1 MIKRRV
7 LGLLPLLIL
16 TSGLIYTLIVTKFRV
31 DYFDIQLWGG
41 LALTILSSL
50 IFMTW
55 KKAYN
60 KVLGLTL
67 ILGTVN
73 LIEFLPVTMTIGGG
87 VSGHT
92 IGLQLFSFV
101 TLLIFSYIN
110 RRRINQII
118 GDIFKDKPMTESEI
132 AKQRENKIEGF
143 KLKYKSK
150 SIDELTRILNSDS
163 FDKEA
168 VEAANRLLTE
178 KTLAK
183 RQVERPDVY

>member
-1 MIKRRV
+1 
-7 LGLLPLLIL
+7 
-16 TSGLIYTLIVTKFRV
+16 
-31 DYFDIQLWGG
+31 
-41 LALTILSSL
+41 
-50 IFMTW
+50 MTW

-118 GDIFKDKPMTESEI
+118 GDIFKNKPMTEAEI

-143 KLKYKSK
+143 KLKYKNK

-178 KTLAK
+178 KNTH
-183 RQVERPDVY
+183 